1 LTARAKAKFVPI
13 LHVPRGI
20 EECDINVTGVDV
32 LELRVACPGT
42 LVLVG
47 QFLHGLV
54 QIEKRLW
61 SLGSGEVYGVEFLSR
76 QMANSCSAACGS
88 PRSMAERIWVTSD
101 MQLMVT
107 NQSGVCD

>member
-1 LTARAKAKFVPI
+1 MTARAKAKFVPI
-13 LHVPRGI
+13 LQVPRGI

-61 SLGSGEVYGVEFLSR
+61 SLGSGEVYRARYARGGRARSQRRV
-76 QMANSCSAACGS
+76 AAL
-88 PRSMAERIWVTSD
+88 A
-101 MQLMVT
+101 
-107 NQSGVCD
+107 